1 VHAQKALA
9 VFLQEANSDSDASD
23 EFGAP
28 KADAYENQSGGVI
41 EMLENLIVEF
51 ADKKRALDKEEMNGQ
66 FAYEQVAQ
74 SLSDNIEG
82 AKHTISKKTTS
93 KSETA
98 ALKAETEGDLAA
110 TTKERDEDQTTLDDA
125 SALCKTK
132 SQDFKESQKV
142 RGDEMTALQKA
153 IEIIGSDA
161 VTGSGDKHLPAL
173 MQVKQGTTSLASLR
187 SSQQS
192 PMQERVAAFLEER
205 AKASGSKLLALV
217 SQRVALDPFA
227 KVKKMVQGLIGKLE
241 AEASTESDHKGY
253 CDSELSTNK
262 QTRDSKAAEV
272 SKLGAQIEELTAN
285 IASLADDI
293 STLGAAVAELDSSM
307 ATATADRSES
317 KAKNADT
324 VKDAKGGQMAVTK
337 AMTVLKEF
345 YSSSGDAAAFVQEE
359 AAPAVISFLE
369 VILSD
374 FARLEAET
382 TTSEAAEQEA
392 YGTLMQESKKSKAL
406 KENDQSN
413 KEGTK
418 VDKESDLKSTQDSLK
433 GTQEQLTKAMKYYET
448 LKPTC
453 VDNGISYEE
462 RVKRRQEEMSSL
474 EQALKVLTG
483 SDMA

>member
-1 VHAQKALA
+1 
-9 VFLQEANSDSDASD
+9 
-23 EFGAP
+23 
-28 KADAYENQSGGVI
+28 
-41 EMLENLIVEF
+41 
-51 ADKKRALDKEEMNGQ
+51 
-66 FAYEQVAQ
+66 
-74 SLSDNIEG
+74 
-82 AKHTISKKTTS
+82 
-93 KSETA
+93 
-98 ALKAETEGDLAA
+98 
-110 TTKERDEDQTTLDDA
+110 
-125 SALCKTK
+125 
-132 SQDFKESQKV
+132 
-142 RGDEMTALQKA
+142 
-153 IEIIGSDA
+153 
-161 VTGSGDKHLPAL
+161 
-173 MQVKQGTTSLASLR
+173 
-187 SSQQS
+187 
-192 PMQERVAAFLEER
+192 
-205 AKASGSKLLALV
+205 
-217 SQRVALDPFA
+217 
-227 KVKKMVQGLIGKLE
+227 MVQGLIGKLE

-293 STLGAAVAELDSSM
+293 SALGEAVAELDSSM
-307 ATATADRSES
+307 AKATADRTES

-359 AAPAVISFLE
+359 GAPAVISFLE

-392 YGTLMQESKKSKAL
+392 YDTLMQESKRSKAL
-406 KENDQSN
+406 KENDRSN

-418 VDKESDLKSTQDSLK
+418 VDKESDLKSTQDNLK

-453 VDNGISYEE
+453 VDSGISYEE